1 MLWIDKNYVGARN
14 TPGEYKRQDLV
25 NIEDQLGTV
34 IKKINIRY
42 KWIFIQSIWW
52 FEMFKMLR

>member
-34 IKKINIRY
+34 FKKINIRY
-42 KWIFIQSIWW
+42 KWIFI
-52 FEMFKMLR
+52 